1 MDAVGPARVRRQPI
15 KSGKSNSCNSKNVSF
30 FVPRRAN
37 DDSSGA
43 VRGYVHMM
51 SELGGHMMSELGGHM
66 MSEVCVNFIVQLSCP
81 VWTRGGG

>member
-1 MDAVGPARVRRQPI
+1 MDPVAPAPVRRQPI

-43 VRGYVHMM
+43 VRGHVHMM
-51 SELGGHMMSELGGHM
+51 SELGGHMMSELGGG
-66 MSEVCVNFIVQLSCP
+66 SPKSRRSRGVCVNFIVYI
-81 VWTRGGG
+81 

>member
-1 MDAVGPARVRRQPI
+1 MDPVAPAPVRRQPI

-43 VRGYVHMM
+43 VRVGGMYM
-51 SELGGHMMSELGGHM
+51 SELGGHMMSELGGR
-66 MSEVCVNFIVQLSCP
+66 VPKKQ
-81 VWTRGGG
+81 TK